1 MRIGDANDNN
11 PICPTLPEIQL
22 RRDADIGY
30 IVLERLMVTDA
41 DINENA
47 RIRFLQVVDD
57 VGNEHPLLTVD
68 ENGQISTQ

>member
-57 VGNEHPLLTVD
+57 VGNEHPLLSVD